1 MRQRTPPLPKIF
13 IEKKQIFGA
22 EYASPGLRGSE
33 GWGSEGCGGS
43 RAAEASGSEGQPWE
57 GMGGKTKPASQ
68 LNRLGGIQPARGL
81 RMVGGSL
88 ARDAPGPSGCFLGCE
103 C

>member
-22 EYASPGLRGSE
+22 EYAGPGLRGAE
-33 GWGSEGCGGS
+33 GS

-68 LNRLGGIQPARGL
+68 LNRLGGIQPARGH

-88 ARDAPGPSGCFLGCE
+88 ARDAPGPSGCFRGCE